1 MDTDSDFIR
10 PEFLN
15 IVFFQQKNLVIY
27 PYVDLKHL
35 HGLEI
40 FTAGYN
46 VVDLESTALHNLK
59 EILEFESTN
68 SYSQNPTLYFIYN
81 VDKEKVRELMS
92 LEGIRCIINSNENIN
107 TLANGNQFI
116 FFNKKNN
123 QFLNYDI
130 LESELDFEQ
139 WLISN
144 SEDQEILQENIQKI
158 KIAGSRIFK
167 ELNQRVSL
175 ENLPIILKEYKKE
188 YWKSILEFTSR
199 YYDINIPDISE
210 INFKP
215 QSDPLDYSDEYTI
228 ILSGNRQIGK
238 EFIQLLHDYRSRKV
252 NSAHLELDELYNPQ
266 KLYNYLR
273 NHHWKERIPQDFLTE
288 WSQMKISNYSLTEED
303 QIEFAGILKKLDLE
317 IEPQNSQDRLTSEPS
332 SIPDPKAKALKNS
345 DFIVHP
351 PQTEW
356 NRYRAWILERLEDL
370 EHIGTSTVLTFKD
383 RSYILKEISDL
394 VKTSGLL
401 NDINTH
407 ESEHQSVPERL
418 KKEIVAG
425 MRYLKIFDLLELHQ
439 IQNKVEFMN
448 DFIVTISNLHSNVF
462 GGDNT
467 NEERMPE
474 KIKKFNFPTS
484 LKNELLRFNRLR
496 NKLVAH
502 REEISRDERD
512 NLLKIDEK
520 RLYNT
525 YINLLVFLLKEGPV
539 QYLTNECEPSN
550 IAELKQLIFGKHL
563 RESSFSDHEINRI
576 LEQLK

>member
-1 MDTDSDFIR
+1 MDTSSDFIR

-15 IVFFQQKNLVIY
+15 IIFFQQKNLVIF

-107 TLANGNQFI
+107 TLANGSQFI

-123 QFLNYDI
+123 QFLNYDV

-139 WLISN
+139 WLINN

-167 ELNQRVSL
+167 ELNQRVTL

-188 YWKSILEFTSR
+188 YWKSILKFTSR

-210 INFKP
+210 INLKP
-215 QSDPLDYSDEYTI
+215 QSDPHDYSDEYSI

-273 NHHWKERIPQDFLTE
+273 NHHWKEGIPQDFLTV

-303 QIEFAGILKKLDLE
+303 QIEFARILKKLDLE
-317 IEPQNSQDRLTSEPS
+317 IEPQESHDRLTSEPS
-332 SIPDPKAKALKNS
+332 SLPEPKAKASKNS

-351 PQTEW
+351 PQNEW

-370 EHIGTSTVLTFKD
+370 EHIGTNTVLTFKD
-383 RSYILKEISDL
+383 RSYLLKEISDL
-394 VKTSGLL
+394 IKISRLL
-401 NDINTH
+401 NDTNIH
-407 ESEHQSVPERL
+407 ESEHQPVPERL

-425 MRYLKIFDLLELHQ
+425 MRNLKIFDLLELHQ
-439 IQNKVEFMN
+439 IQNKVEFIN
-448 DFIVTISNLHSNVF
+448 DFIVTISNLHNNVF
-462 GGDNT
+462 GVDNI

-474 KIKKFNFPTS
+474 KIKKFNFPTG

-496 NKLVAH
+496 NKFVAH
-502 REEISRDERD
+502 REEISRQERD
-512 NLLKIDEK
+512 NLLKYDEK

-539 QYLTNECEPSN
+539 QYLTNECEPSS

-576 LEQLK
+576 LELLK